1 MLRVISIAFFLLLI
15 ACACSAQTD
24 STGYNP
30 NWDYQI
36 YLKQPA
42 KEVKEILY
50 DNTCTPANGK
60 ISEDGKTIVIKDY
73 QKKARIYV
81 KVIYVDGTED
91 EFVRSSCF
99 IDPVL

>member
-1 MLRVISIAFFLLLI
+1 MLRAVLIGFFLLLI
-15 ACACSAQTD
+15 ACACQAQTD

-42 KEVKEILY
+42 KEIKELLY
-50 DNTCTPANGK
+50 DNTCAPANGK
-60 ISEDGKTIVIKDY
+60 IADDGKTIVIKDY

-81 KVIYVDGTED
+81 KVIYTDGTED